1 MLNSVNSQPGAD
13 GNIGSQAA
21 RPMATT
27 ATGARTKEGTVP
39 LSEHEQ
45 RLLEQI
51 EQALYAEDPKFAS
64 AVRAGRSRMHTR
76 RWIIISVVGVLAG
89 LAVVL
94 VGLTAKL
101 VVLGVIGFVL
111 IVASCVY
118 VATMLRSKPGRN
130 AEVGEAGAKSRRPGV
145 RSRMEDRL
153 RKRFDEQ

>member
-1 MLNSVNSQPGAD
+1 MLDSVNSQVENDSDA
-13 GNIGSQAA
+13 GS
-21 RPMATT
+21 ATRLMPRR
-27 ATGARTKEGTVP
+27 GVSRRTKEGKVP

-64 AVRAGRSRMHTR
+64 AVRSGRSRLHRR
-76 RWIIISVVGVLAG
+76 RWIFIASFGVLAG

-101 VVLGVIGFVL
+101 IVLGVIGFVL

-118 VATMLRSKPGRN
+118 AATMLSSRSSSRGGHGDEPQKGR
-130 AEVGEAGAKSRRPGV
+130 GSGV

-153 RKRFDEQ
+153 RRRFDEQ

>member
-1 MLNSVNSQPGAD
+1 
-13 GNIGSQAA
+13 
-21 RPMATT
+21 
-27 ATGARTKEGTVP
+27 VP

-64 AVRAGRSRMHTR
+64 AVRSGRSRMHTR
-76 RWIIISVVGVLAG
+76 RWIAIATIGVLAG
-89 LAVVL
+89 LTVVL

-101 VVLGVIGFVL
+101 IVLGVVGFVL

-118 VATMLRSKPGRN
+118 VATMLGSKSNRRN
-130 AEVGEAGAKSRRPGV
+130 AESEGGGGTKSRRPGV

-153 RKRFDEQ
+153 RKRFDEE

>member
-1 MLNSVNSQPGAD
+1 M
-13 GNIGSQAA
+13 
-21 RPMATT
+21 
-27 ATGARTKEGTVP
+27 P

-64 AVRAGRSRMHTR
+64 AVRSGRSRIHTR
-76 RWIIISVVGVLAG
+76 RWIAIATIGVLAG

-101 VVLGVIGFVL
+101 IVLGVVGFVL

-118 VATMLRSKPGRN
+118 VATMLSSKSPGRK
-130 AEVGEAGAKSRRPGV
+130 AEAEGAGGGSSKSRRPGV

>member
-1 MLNSVNSQPGAD
+1 
-13 GNIGSQAA
+13 
-21 RPMATT
+21 
-27 ATGARTKEGTVP
+27 VP

-64 AVRAGRSRMHTR
+64 AVRAGRSRLHRR
-76 RWIIISVVGVLAG
+76 RWIIIATVGVIAG
-89 LAVVL
+89 LAVLL

-101 VVLGVIGFVL
+101 IALGVVGFVM

-118 VATMLRSKPGRN
+118 VATMLTSKSSGRN
-130 AEVGEAGAKSRRPGV
+130 SDVGTAGPKSRRPGV

-153 RKRFDEQ
+153 RKRFEQE

>member
-1 MLNSVNSQPGAD
+1 
-13 GNIGSQAA
+13 
-21 RPMATT
+21 
-27 ATGARTKEGTVP
+27 VP

-64 AVRAGRSRMHTR
+64 AVRAGRSRLHRR
-76 RWIIISVVGVLAG
+76 RWIIIATVGVIAG
-89 LAVVL
+89 LAVLL

-101 VVLGVIGFVL
+101 IALGVVGFVM

-118 VATMLRSKPGRN
+118 VATMLTSKSSGRN
-130 AEVGEAGAKSRRPGV
+130 SEVGNVSPKSRRPGV

-153 RKRFDEQ
+153 RKRFEQE

>member
-1 MLNSVNSQPGAD
+1 
-13 GNIGSQAA
+13 
-21 RPMATT
+21 
-27 ATGARTKEGTVP
+27 VP

-64 AVRAGRSRMHTR
+64 AVRAGRSRVHTR
-76 RWIIISVVGVLAG
+76 RWIIIASIGILAG
-89 LAVVL
+89 LTVVL

-101 VVLGVIGFVL
+101 IVLGVVGFVL

-118 VATMLRSKPGRN
+118 IATMLSSKSSSRS
-130 AEVGEAGAKSRRPGV
+130 AEVGDGGSPKARRPGV

-153 RKRFDEQ
+153 RKRFDEE

>member
-1 MLNSVNSQPGAD
+1 M
-13 GNIGSQAA
+13 
-21 RPMATT
+21 
-27 ATGARTKEGTVP
+27 P

-64 AVRAGRSRMHTR
+64 AVRAGRSRIHRR
-76 RWIIISVVGVLAG
+76 RWIIIASIGILAG
-89 LAVVL
+89 LTVVL

-101 VVLGVIGFVL
+101 IVLGVVGFVL

-118 VATMLRSKPGRN
+118 IATMLSSKSSSRS
-130 AEVGEAGAKSRRPGV
+130 AEVGDGGSPKARRPGV

-153 RKRFDEQ
+153 RKRFDEE

>member
-1 MLNSVNSQPGAD
+1 
-13 GNIGSQAA
+13 
-21 RPMATT
+21 
-27 ATGARTKEGTVP
+27 VP

-64 AVRAGRSRMHTR
+64 AVRAGRSRLRRR
-76 RWIIISVVGVLAG
+76 RWIIIATVGVIAG
-89 LAVVL
+89 LAVLL

-101 VVLGVIGFVL
+101 IALGVVGFVM

-118 VATMLRSKPGRN
+118 VATMLTSKSSGKN
-130 AEVGEAGAKSRRPGV
+130 SEVGNAGSKARRPGV

-153 RKRFDEQ
+153 RKRFEQE

>member
-1 MLNSVNSQPGAD
+1 
-13 GNIGSQAA
+13 
-21 RPMATT
+21 
-27 ATGARTKEGTVP
+27 
-39 LSEHEQ
+39 
-45 RLLEQI
+45 
-51 EQALYAEDPKFAS
+51 
-64 AVRAGRSRMHTR
+64 MHTR

-118 VATMLRSKPGRN
+118 VATMLRSKPGRG
-130 AEVGEAGAKSRRPGV
+130 AEVGDVGAKTRRPGV